1 MRLLV
6 ISGLSGSGKSIA
18 LQALEDLDYYCVDNL
33 PLSLL
38 PQFVDQIVA
47 TAERRNIE
55 NVAVGIDARNLS
67 RDLGRF
73 GDILNEIRKPGLE
86 CDVIF
91 LGAADNVLIKRFS
104 ETRRKHPLTRVDVSL
119 LEAIAVERELL
130 APIAA
135 SADLHIDTSNFNVH
149 QLRGVIRERVAQHKS
164 ASLSVLFMS
173 FGYKYGIPTDAD
185 FVFDVRCL
193 PNPHWDPAL
202 RMRKGNDP
210 EVIRFLGQQP
220 AVARMYEDIRAFLER
235 WIPSFEAENRNYMSV
250 AIGCT
255 GGQHRSVYLAEALAT
270 HFKQSRTGVM
280 TRHRDLR

>member
-47 TAERRNIE
+47 TAEKRNIE

-73 GDILNEIRKPGLE
+73 GDILNEIRKPGIN

-91 LGAADNVLIKRFS
+91 LGAADHVLIKRFS

-119 LEAIAVERELL
+119 LEAIAVERE
-130 APIAA
+130 
-135 SADLHIDTSNFNVH
+135 
-149 QLRGVIRERVAQHKS
+149 S
-164 ASLSVLFMS
+164 ASLS
-173 FGYKYGIPTDAD
+173 
-185 FVFDVRCL
+185 
-193 PNPHWDPAL
+193 
-202 RMRKGNDP
+202 
-210 EVIRFLGQQP
+210 
-220 AVARMYEDIRAFLER
+220 
-235 WIPSFEAENRNYMSV
+235 PS
-250 AIGCT
+250 
-255 GGQHRSVYLAEALAT
+255 RSRRRLLAT
-270 HFKQSRTGVM
+270 TARAAWVDRGGVSAEKSSTVRGAEGRKRNGAVERIDSRSSDGSFIESLDPSEM
-280 TRHRDLR
+280 NPRRQRGGSS